1 MNILQVTKQY
11 HLIKKEKE
19 EEEEQ
24 AKFTDCP
31 LRKAFE
37 KQTKTIKDPGEKQI
51 KAKLLD
57 KSTEGAIETASKR
70 AIQKNAGATGDL
82 IGKKI
87 ADKITNSSK
96 KSSKQL
102 RPEKEEVNSEIPKE
116 RNIFTKKRQQII
128 DELRLV

>member
-11 HLIKKEKE
+11 HLIKKKGE

-31 LRKAFE
+31 LGKAFE
-37 KQTKTIKDPGEKQI
+37 KQTKTIEDPGEKQI

-82 IGKKI
+82 ISKKI
-87 ADKITNSSK
+87 ADKITNSSN
-96 KSSKQL
+96 KSSKEL
-102 RPEKEEVNSEIPKE
+102 HPEKEEVNNEIPKE
-116 RNIFTKKRQQII
+116 RHIFTKKRQQII